1 MSTRPLPLLPSTPGP
16 IAAAGI
22 AAAILVGTLT
32 AHSPQ
37 LGMGLLIA
45 IAYVPLVLLNLPLGI
60 VLWVVLTF
68 MQGLSVV
75 SVAPNAT
82 AILIGLA
89 WLGTAGSRRE
99 WAAAVMQRHRKLL
112 GAMAL
117 FFGWIT
123 LSALWARN
131 PSWVWLEFWQ
141 WPVAI
146 AIFVVLTGSF
156 ASRRW
161 TIYLVGAFVIGSTLS
176 VLVGLI
182 GSGLNPAGSA
192 LASAAVDGGRL
203 QGAGGDPNYLA
214 AGCVP
219 AIALAAG
226 LIGVTR
232 SSLVK
237 WGLTAVMAVL
247 VAGLGASESRGGFVA
262 GIVAIGCAIVVN
274 KRQRAK
280 VVAIVAVLGS
290 LVAIYFAAFPST
302 LDRVSS
308 IDGGG
313 NGRSDLWHF
322 AWRMTED
329 HPVIGVGLNNFPL
342 VAKDYIHEPGEREFT
357 YLITETP
364 HVTHNV
370 YLQLLAET
378 GVIGISL
385 FVLILI
391 GCLRAALAAGRR
403 FDQLGET
410 AMAGL
415 SRAVFVGMVGMLS
428 ASFFISN
435 ANDRR
440 LWILLALG
448 PIMLALSQRPARAAE
463 A

>member
-1 MSTRPLPLLPSTPGP
+1 LSTRPLPLLPSTPGP
-16 IAAAGI
+16 IAAAGL
-22 AAAILVGTLT
+22 AAAIIVGTLT

-37 LGMGLLIA
+37 LGVGLLIA
-45 IAYVPLVLLNLPLGI
+45 IAYVPLVMLNLPLGI
-60 VLWVVLTF
+60 VLWVPLTF

-89 WLGTAGSRRE
+89 WLGTTGSRRE
-99 WAAAVMQRHRKLL
+99 WAAGVMQRHRKLL
-112 GAMAL
+112 AAMAL
-117 FFGWIT
+117 FFIWIV

-156 ASRRW
+156 SSRRW
-161 TIYLVGAFVIGSTLS
+161 TIYLVAAFVIGATLS
-176 VLVGLI
+176 VLVGLV
-182 GSGLNPAGSA
+182 SDGLNPAGDA
-192 LASAAVDGGRL
+192 YAAAAVDEGRL

-219 AIALAAG
+219 AIALAGG
-226 LIGVTR
+226 LIGVVR
-232 SSLVK
+232 SSLTK
-237 WGLTAVMAVL
+237 WGLTAVMAIL
-247 VAGLGASESRGGFVA
+247 VAGIGASESRGGFLAAVVA
-262 GIVAIGCAIVVN
+262 VCAALVVN
-274 KRQRAK
+274 RAQRAK
-280 VVAIVAVLGS
+280 VLAVIGVLAT
-290 LVAIYFAAFPST
+290 LAAVYFVAFPST
-302 LDRVSS
+302 LDRLTA

-329 HPVIGVGLNNFPL
+329 HPVAGVGLNNFPI
-342 VAKDYIHEPGEREFT
+342 VAKDYVHEPGDREFT
-357 YLITETP
+357 FLVTETP
-364 HVTHNV
+364 HVAHNV
-370 YLQLLAET
+370 YLQMLAET
-378 GVIGISL
+378 GVIGLGL
-385 FVLILI
+385 FAVILI
-391 GCLRAALAAGRR
+391 GCLRAALAAARR
-403 FDQLGET
+403 FEQFGET

-415 SRAVFVGMVGMLS
+415 SRAVFVGMVGMLT

-440 LWILLALG
+440 LWILLAMG
-448 PIMLALSQRPARAAE
+448 PIMLALAQRPERAAE